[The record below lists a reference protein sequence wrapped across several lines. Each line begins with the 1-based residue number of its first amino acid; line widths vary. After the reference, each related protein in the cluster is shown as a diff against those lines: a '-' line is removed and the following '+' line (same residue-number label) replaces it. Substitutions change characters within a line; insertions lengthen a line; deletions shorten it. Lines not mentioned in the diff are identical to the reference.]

1 MSDPQIEEEQ
11 KAAGSIRGK
20 IYWDYARAGGGY
32 ILLFLTL
39 ITTLLSQAILHYND
53 IWLSEWTNKN
63 KNVNNGTE
71 EQVESERNHDI
82 IIYSVIVAST
92 FILMVLR
99 SWTFF
104 LVCTNASVTL
114 HNSLFFRLL
123 RAPMHIFDNNPVGR
137 ILNRFTRDLG
147 IIDEQLPLCAYD
159 LNLVIMFKNFGNKNS

>member
-11 KAAGSIRGK
+11 KASGSIRGK
-20 IYWDYARAGGGY
+20 VYWDYARAGGGY

-39 ITTLLSQAILHYND
+39 LTTLSSQAVYHYND

-63 KNVNNGTE
+63 RIKNKTE
-71 EQVESERNHDI
+71 DNERNNEI
-82 IIYSVIVAST
+82 IIYSVIVTGT

-99 SWTFF
+99 SLTFF

-114 HNSLFFRLL
+114 HKRLFFRLL
-123 RAPMHIFDNNPVGR
+123 RAPMYIFDNNPVGR

-159 LNLVIMFKNFGNKNS
+159 LNLVINMNLSIINMNLLI